1 MKPPKR
7 RRSEK
12 SGLSPGTLLHV
23 GTKPSAP
30 VRIQVYDYAPQK
42 CEEREFTVIE
52 ECFPYLDTPAVT
64 WVNID
69 GIHDTKLIESIGTK
83 IGLHPLVL
91 EDIVNTEQ
99 RPKLEDHEHHL
110 FAVMKM
116 LSYDTKARE
125 VVVEQLSIVLGPTY
139 VITFQ
144 EAPGD
149 AFESVRARI
158 RNAKGR
164 HRKLGADYLFYSLLD
179 AVVDEYF
186 LGLESLGDVIED
198 LEMKLLA
205 RPNRELPQTIY
216 RLKRELMNFR
226 KAIWPTREILSA
238 AERTESRL
246 IHKSTKIYLRDVYDH
261 AIQAIETLEVCR
273 ELASGLMEMYLSSV
287 SNRMNEVMKVLT
299 LIATL
304 FMPLTFIAGIYGM
317 NFEHMPEL
325 GWSWSYPIGFWALIA
340 TIAGM
345 MLWFFWRKKWY

>member
-1 MKPPKR
+1 MKQLRR

-23 GTKPSAP
+23 GRKPSAP
-30 VRIQVYDYAPQK
+30 VRIQVFDYTEQT
-42 CEEREFTVIE
+42 CEERELTTIE

-69 GIHDTKLIESIGTK
+69 GIHDTKLIEALGTK

-99 RPKLEDHEHHL
+99 HPKLEDHEQHL
-110 FAVMKM
+110 FAIMKM
-116 LSYDTKARE
+116 LSFDTKARE
-125 VVVEQLSIVLGPTY
+125 VMVEQLSIVLGPTY

-144 EAPGD
+144 EAIGD
-149 AFESVRARI
+149 AFGSVRARI
-158 RNAKGR
+158 RNEKGR
-164 HRKLGADYLFYSLLD
+164 HRKLRADYLFYSLLD

-186 LGLESLGDVIED
+186 LGLESMGDFIET
-198 LEMKLLA
+198 LEMQLLTS
-205 RPNRELPQTIY
+205 PNRDLPQTIY
-216 RLKRELMNFR
+216 HLKRELMNFR

-246 IHKSTKIYLRDVYDH
+246 IHRSTKIYLRDVYDH
-261 AIQAIETLEVCR
+261 TIQAVETLEVCR
-273 ELASGLMEMYLSSV
+273 ELASGLMEMHLSSV

-317 NFEHMPEL
+317 NFEHFPEL
-325 GWSWSYPIGFWALIA
+325 EWSWSYPLGFWGIITA
-340 TIAGM
+340 TAGL
-345 MLWFFWRKKWY
+345 MLWSFWRRKWF

>member
-1 MKPPKR
+1 MKPLKR

-12 SGLSPGTLLHV
+12 SGLSPGTLVHV
-23 GTKPSAP
+23 GRKPSAP
-30 VRIQVYDYAPQK
+30 TRIQVFDYTAQT
-42 CEEREFTVIE
+42 CNERELTTIE
-52 ECFPYLDTPAVT
+52 ECFPYLASPAIT

-69 GIHDTKLIESIGTK
+69 GIHDTKLIEAIGTT

-116 LSYDTKARE
+116 LSYDTQARE

-149 AFESVRARI
+149 AFGSVRARI
-158 RNAKGR
+158 RNEKGR

-186 LGLESLGDVIED
+186 LGLESLGDFIEG
-198 LEMKLLA
+198 LEMELLVN
-205 RPNRELPQTIY
+205 PSRELPQTIY
-216 RLKRELMNFR
+216 RLKRELVNFR

-246 IHKSTKIYLRDVYDH
+246 IHRSTKIYLRDVYDH
-261 AIQAIETLEVCR
+261 TIQAIETLEVCR

-317 NFEHMPEL
+317 NFEHFPEL
-325 GWSWSYPIGFWALIA
+325 GWSWSYPIGFWGIIT
-340 TIAGM
+340 TITGF
-345 MLWFFWRKKWY
+345 MLWFFWRRKWF